1 MIENAYNL
9 ENYFFVREQKKK
21 TNKNKT
27 KQERKEGKKI
37 AFSICTSLPI
47 NFIDKIL
54 FRYGWLSFLK
64 NSKIFWVFSPI
75 NDVFM
80 FVIYLFFIFFIVMI
94 QKLFSAVL
102 WLLIL

>member
-9 ENYFFVREQKKK
+9 ENYFFVREQKKGK
-21 TNKNKT
+21 QKQNKT
-27 KQERKEGKKI
+27 GKKRGKKYRFPY
-37 AFSICTSLPI
+37 ATPLPF
-47 NFIDKIL
+47 NFIDY
-54 FRYGWLSFLK
+54 RYFLDTGWLSFLK
-64 NSKIFWVFSPI
+64 NSKIFWVFSSI

-94 QKLFSAVL
+94 QTLSSAVL

>member
-9 ENYFFVREQKKK
+9 ENYFFVREQKKRQ
-21 TNKNKT
+21 TKT
-27 KQERKEGKKI
+27 KQNRKEKGEKI
-37 AFSICTSLPI
+37 AFSICTSLPV

-64 NSKIFWVFSPI
+64 NSKLFWFFSPI
-75 NDVFM
+75 NALFI

-94 QKLFSAVL
+94 QKLSSAVL
-102 WLLIL
+102 WLLI